1 MDADGN
7 DAGPVCLANV
17 SCDEEDD
24 NDDDEETF
32 QRTDIRT

>member
-1 MDADGN
+1 MDAD